1 MLQFTGNT
9 KGELSFLAFDTKGAV
24 SAPSSYRAEAC
35 KFTVTLTL
43 LPNALSSV
51 SSDQLFPQADAADA
65 LPGSFLKV
73 WTLLPLAGNAPL
85 RALSASLL
93 AVVTGEAPVARQQSH
108 IPSIGGITVLWCD
121 RNSMPAKIGT
131 EWVGVLQMAAMA
143 VLGGGLMLTMLL

>member
-1 MLQFTGNT
+1 MPLTTIISLHTARNMSTEGAKHSWHVLQFTGNT

-24 SAPSSYRAEAC
+24 SAPSSYKAEAC

-73 WTLLPLAGNAPL
+73 RTLLSFTGIPFLPLFTALDAPL
-85 RALSASLL
+85 REPPQPLCFAITIGEPRYWWHAGRVKTLS
-93 AVVTGEAPVARQQSH
+93 
-108 IPSIGGITVLWCD
+108 I
-121 RNSMPAKIGT
+121 
-131 EWVGVLQMAAMA
+131 
-143 VLGGGLMLTMLL
+143 